1 MITAE
6 TERLILRIY
15 RQEDLQDLY
24 EYLSDQEVVEYEP
37 YKPLAFDDTKEN
49 LQLQQA
55 FLEITGNIRLPEG
68 SLFQKERILLE
79 RRARKSY
86 LERYLCLCQIKWRH
100 LSAGRR
106 ILHCCVTG
114 S

>member
-1 MITAE
+1 M
-6 TERLILRIY
+6 
-15 RQEDLQDLY
+15 
-24 EYLSDQEVVEYEP
+24 VEYEP

-68 SLFQKERILLE
+68 SLFQKKRIL
-79 RRARKSY
+79 